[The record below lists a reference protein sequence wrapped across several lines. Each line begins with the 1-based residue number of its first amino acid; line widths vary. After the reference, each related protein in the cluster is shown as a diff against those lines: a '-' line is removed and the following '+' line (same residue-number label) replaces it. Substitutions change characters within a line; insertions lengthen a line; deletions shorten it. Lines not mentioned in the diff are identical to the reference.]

1 MPVRQHLSASGVPK
15 ASSSKATHSKTFK
28 LHGDQIKT
36 VNAAIEK
43 GKTAYNLTDD
53 ADALESICQGYLAS
67 PNLE

>member
-1 MPVRQHLSASGVPK
+1 MPK

-36 VNAAIEK
+36 VNAAIEDR
-43 GKTAYNLTDD
+43 KTAYNLTDD